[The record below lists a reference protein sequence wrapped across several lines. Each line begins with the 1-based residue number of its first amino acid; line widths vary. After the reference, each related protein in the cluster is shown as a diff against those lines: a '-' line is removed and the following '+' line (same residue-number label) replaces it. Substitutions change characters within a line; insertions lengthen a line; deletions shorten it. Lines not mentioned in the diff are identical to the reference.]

1 MYRPHQ
7 SYLMMLGLTSDRA
20 VTDRNDEVIFR
31 AMEEILL
38 MTNDTEL
45 LEQWKLLGK
54 LDARLSVR
62 G

>member
-1 MYRPHQ
+1 MCSFK

-31 AMEEILL
+31 AMEEVLL

-45 LEQWKLLGK
+45 LEQWNLLGK

>member
-31 AMEEILL
+31 AMEEVLL

>member
-1 MYRPHQ
+1 
-7 SYLMMLGLTSDRA
+7 MMLGLTSDRA

-31 AMEEILL
+31 AMEEVLL